1 MMFGLSFTS
10 FKKDSEDGVDVD
22 SCLRTSSYVKSL
34 CPRIG
39 RSIENKQTDS
49 KVSSNTFYD
58 LSRIVTHCPSDTDSC
73 LRAPDRFKRFA
84 CDLFSATFYEAEAG
98 IDLHFRLQMVEMKAA
113 TASIIPISETCSFL
127 KVFEAGFDIANHH
140 HSILIRH

>member
-1 MMFGLSFTS
+1 MDYLSFTS

-39 RSIENKQTDS
+39 RSIENKQPDS

-84 CDLFSATFYEAEAG
+84 CDLFYATVQHFMRLR
-98 IDLHFRLQMVEMKAA
+98 LHE
-113 TASIIPISETCSFL
+113 ASICTSDFRWW
-127 KVFEAGFDIANHH
+127 K
-140 HSILIRH
+140 